1 MMMWQDWVIMF
12 VQWGFILSLIP
23 TVRDPLA
30 KPPFATCV
38 GTVGGLAVMTFCFAT
53 LGMWASVMSLSV
65 MTVLWGGYRV
75 PAVRDR
81 LRRQGK
87 ERRAC
92 RTGTSDAVV
101 TIRFR
106 NK

>member
-65 MTVLWGGYRV
+65 MTVLWGVIGYQRYV
-75 PAVRDR
+75 IDSADRERSGERAEPAPL
-81 LRRQGK
+81 LR
-87 ERRAC
+87 
-92 RTGTSDAVV
+92 S
-101 TIRFR
+101 
-106 NK
+106 